1 MHLNIFAIIISI
13 NFCVGKRYD
22 KYPLLRALP
31 SSLDHLE
38 FFKNVSD
45 IYDINYWQ
53 EPGLVNMHV
62 LFTINPLDSYKFVKE
77 ADSRGINLTTVMK
90 DVQRS
95 KVLIEG
101 GIHAREWISPAFVT
115 YFINEIVKA
124 PESKNKELKRIA
136 LTYEWY
142 FIPVLNPDGYEYTMT
157 EDRLW
162 RKNRRDGY
170 GVDLNRNFGAA
181 FGTVGVSR
189 NKTSA
194 QTFCGPQAFSEPESI
209 AMAQFVRGLKNQ
221 LEYFI
226 SFHSFGQLFIIPYAF
241 STKHAE
247 NFDEMKSIGDATAK
261 KIKKRYGHK
270 YMVGTAFDTVG
281 IPTNEKEIAFFSN
294 LSKLYE
300 VVYWRR
306 TVVPNKPVDFTI
318 SPTDLPRFLDSALD
332 SGIPLTTLIED
343 VQSKSDKYDE
353 TYCGPSAFSEP
364 ETRVMAEFTREN
376 SKNLMYYIAFH
387 AYGQF
392 FIIPYSFTPKQFDNY
407 NDMVK
412 LGYHVA
418 AKIHK
423 EYKTEYTV
431 GNAYSCVGYLASGS
445 STDWVKK
452 AFKTKRH
459 DKSSYDVI

>member
-270 YMVGTAFDTVG
+270 YMVGTAFDTVDFG
-281 IPTNEKEIAFFSN
+281 FALPPDQILPTCQETMDGMVELFKPRTPKFIKLRGEDDNDASEKN
-294 LSKLYE
+294 VL
-300 VVYWRR
+300 
-306 TVVPNKPVDFTI
+306 N
-318 SPTDLPRFLDSALD
+318 
-332 SGIPLTTLIED
+332 
-343 VQSKSDKYDE
+343 SDKYDE

>member
-1 MHLNIFAIIISI
+1 MYIKI
-13 NFCVGKRYD
+13 
-22 KYPLLRALP
+22 LLVT
-31 SSLDHLE
+31 
-38 FFKNVSD
+38 F
-45 IYDINYWQ
+45 IYHTSCDA
-53 EPGLVNMHV
+53 
-62 LFTINPLDSYKFVKE
+62 K
-77 ADSRGINLTTVMK
+77 
-90 DVQRS
+90 
-95 KVLIEG
+95 
-101 GIHAREWISPAFVT
+101 
-115 YFINEIVKA
+115 
-124 PESKNKELKRIA
+124 
-136 LTYEWY
+136 TYE
-142 FIPVLNPDGYEYTMT
+142 NYT
-157 EDRLW
+157 
-162 RKNRRDGY
+162 
-170 GVDLNRNFGAA
+170 
-181 FGTVGVSR
+181 
-189 NKTSA
+189 
-194 QTFCGPQAFSEPESI
+194 
-209 AMAQFVRGLKNQ
+209 
-221 LEYFI
+221 
-226 SFHSFGQLFIIPYAF
+226 LF
-241 STKHAE
+241 
-247 NFDEMKSIGDATAK
+247 
-261 KIKKRYGHK
+261 R
-270 YMVGTAFDTVG
+270 G

-343 VQSKSDKYDE
+343 VQSAFNKQTIKTYIRRKLRSFDWNSFYRLDDIYNWLDDLVKSYPKDLQLINIGKSLENRDIFAVRLKLQGSMARSKVIVEGGIHAREWVGPAFVTYMLNEMVHSPFSNNKELYNVAMGFEWYFVPVINPDGYEYTHTHDRLWRKNRRGRYGIDLNRNFGIAFGTVGVSKSDKYDE

-452 AFKTKRH
+452 AFKTKYVVTMELR
-459 DKSSYDVI
+459 DTGTYAFALPPELILPTCRETMDGMIGMFSPTEPLSEFRPTSSCQQCQPSFMVKRFAVVFLCVSFI